1 MLRETLSPGLLG
13 AQQRRQ
19 TSADLWK
26 GWGLRK
32 AKLYQC
38 HTPRGRAGDGQSFSA
53 GLRGVAALSQA
64 IWPTEASGRGELRD
78 LRWVVERN
86 SAFHG
91 RRRKQNTG
99 VGVELR
105 GRTLRPRQASGPSA
119 CSCLLRGH
127 GSLGFSPSCAPAE
140 SAGPWQG
147 RGLKEGWR

>member
-1 MLRETLSPGLLG
+1 MLRETPSPWLLG

-19 TSADLWK
+19 TSADLWE
-26 GWGLRK
+26 GWGIEK
-32 AKLYQC
+32 S
-38 HTPRGRAGDGQSFSA
+38 RAVSMSRSPATSLGQAVFSA
-53 GLRGVAALSQA
+53 GLCGVAALSQA
-64 IWPTEASGRGELRD
+64 IWPTEASSRGELRD

-86 SAFHG
+86 SPFHG

-105 GRTLRPRQASGPSA
+105 GCTLRPRQASGPSA

-127 GSLGFSPSCAPAE
+127 GSCAPAE

-147 RGLKEGWR
+147 RGLKEGWW